1 MKKEVSNES
10 DVVRYTESRKS
21 GLHFIHGILYSFG
34 LDKNPILCFLDEY
47 KTKSDADRLAGDWY
61 KVGEDIRKA
70 YGKET
75 KNTR

>member
-1 MKKEVSNES
+1 
-10 DVVRYTESRKS
+10 
-21 GLHFIHGILYSFG
+21 